1 MAIVPDTKNWTWV
14 LERPCPDCGF
24 DPSRIAFRDIP
35 DLIRANSAQWPPALA
50 ASDPHR
56 RPDDSTWSPLEYAAH
71 VRDVFIKFDERL
83 EAMLSHDNPAFE
95 NWDQDAT
102 AVAER
107 YNDQD
112 PAAVSHELTA
122 GAARLADAFANVP
135 DEALSRRGRRSDGSE
150 FTVDS
155 LALYFIHDPIHH
167 LYDVTGTRF
176 NSSW

>member
-14 LERPCPDCGF
+14 LERPCADCGF
-24 DPSRIAFRDIP
+24 DPAAIGFRDIP
-35 DLIRANSAQWPPALA
+35 QLISVNAAQWPPALDVA
-50 ASDPHR
+50 DPRR

-71 VRDVFIKFDERL
+71 VRDVFIRFFERL
-83 EAMLSHDNPAFE
+83 EAMLTQDNPAFE

-112 PAAVSHELTA
+112 PAAVADELLTA
-122 GAARLADAFANVP
+122 ASRLAEAFAAVP
-135 DEALSRRGRRSDGSE
+135 DSALSRRGRRSDGSE
-150 FTVDS
+150 FTIDS

-167 LYDVTGTRF
+167 LYDVTGNRF
-176 NSSW
+176 SRQS